1 MSEHDELPTNEQIAD
16 LILAQTYEERVDLAG
31 YLGDCAKSWMESGGV
46 SADLDASYFAALLA
60 GWAEQYQKNGASS

>member
-1 MSEHDELPTNEQIAD
+1 MSDNEELPTNDQIAE
-16 LILAQTYEERVDLAG
+16 LLLAQTYEERVDLAA

-46 SADLDASYFAALLA
+46 PTDLDASYFAALLA